1 MKWMEKLN
9 ENIKNSVRSW
19 LNILPASPYNFQI
32 NETLDFEGNA
42 IRNRIWYRGD
52 GNELEQ
58 IYQQNRELV
67 DKNNF
72 WSSKSTQGMDMR
84 KIHTGLP
91 GLIVRTLSFVVL
103 PDMDDFEFE
112 SPGQEAVWQKIA
124 EDNKF
129 SQKIESA
136 LKEALYIGDGA
147 FKVTIDTQ
155 VSAYP
160 ILEWYPGDR
169 VEFVTHRYRIRE
181 IIFKTPYKEKVGY
194 TS

>member
-1 MKWMEKLN
+1 MEKLN

-160 ILEWYPGDR
+160 ILEW
-169 VEFVTHRYRIRE
+169 
-181 IIFKTPYKEKVGY
+181 
-194 TS
+194 